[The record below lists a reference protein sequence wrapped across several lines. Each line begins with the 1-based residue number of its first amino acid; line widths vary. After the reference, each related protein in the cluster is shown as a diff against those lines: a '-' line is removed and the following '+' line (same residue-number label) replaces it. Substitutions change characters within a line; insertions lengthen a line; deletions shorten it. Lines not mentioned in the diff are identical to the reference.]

1 MSADSKKTIL
11 VVDDQPEMRTMLSL
25 TLSRNDW
32 QVIEAD
38 NGEEAVQLATSRLPQ
53 VILMDY
59 NMPIMN
65 GIDACKAIKSNT
77 DTQQIPV
84 LIYTGMSAL
93 DIEEAAFQAG
103 AKRFM
108 TKPFL
113 PNDLRN
119 AIDSVFRDD

>member
-65 GIDACKAIKSNT
+65 GIDACKAIKSNA

-119 AIDSVFRDD
+119 AIDSAFRDD